1 MAHNMIE
8 RENKM
13 INDILENFDF
23 EKCRKAMQ
31 AVNWTWAFENAVP
44 SIERL
49 RKAAEN
55 RLRDSM
61 ELAKK
66 GTDSKSTYFV
76 SSGGLKGNA
85 WRNRYGHIE
94 AIRLE
99 FVLTDWDAD
108 GDV

>member
-1 MAHNMIE
+1 MGNRIVDQ
-8 RENKM
+8 ENKM
-13 INDILENFDF
+13 VEDILENFDF
-23 EKCRKAMQ
+23 EKCRKAMK
-31 AVNWTWAFENAVP
+31 ALNWTWAFEGDIP

-49 RKAAEN
+49 KKAAEN
-55 RLRDSM
+55 RLKDSM

-66 GTDSKSTYFV
+66 GSDSKFTYFV

-94 AIRLE
+94 GIRLE
-99 FVLTDWDAD
+99 FILTDWDAD